1 MSKTYISTA
10 LRRLVYDQ
18 AQGTCE
24 YCLMP
29 ESAGFVAH
37 EVDHMI
43 AEKHGGPTTGENLAL
58 ACTICN
64 KAKGSDVAS
73 IDPMDGEVVRL
84 YRPRTDRWLEHF
96 VLQDG
101 EILPLTPIGQV
112 TVRLLQF
119 NRPGRI
125 EERKLLAAA
134 GVLRVTG
141 VCQLWQQL
149 PDDPDDKSDRPA

>member
-10 LRRLVYDQ
+10 LRRLVHDR
-18 AQGTCE
+18 AQGACE

-43 AEKHGGPTTGENLAL
+43 AEKHGGPTTAVNLAL

-73 IDPMDGEVVRL
+73 IDPVDGEVVRL

-96 VLQDG
+96 VLRDG
-101 EILPLTPIGQV
+101 EIVALTPIGQV

-125 EERKLLAAA
+125 AERQLLAAA
-134 GVLRVTG
+134 GVLRVDG
-141 VCQLWQQL
+141 G
-149 PDDPDDKSDRPA
+149 AE

>member
-1 MSKTYISTA
+1 MSTTYISAA
-10 LRRLVYDQ
+10 LRRLVYER
-18 AQGTCE
+18 ANGACE

-29 ESAGFVAH
+29 ESVGFVGH

-43 AEKHGGPTTGENLAL
+43 AEKHGGPTTAANLAL

-73 IDPMDGEVVRL
+73 IDPVSGDVVRL

-101 EILPLTPIGQV
+101 EILPLTPIGEV
-112 TVRLLQF
+112 TVRLLWF
-119 NRPGRI
+119 NRPGRV
-125 EERKLLAAA
+125 EERKWLVEA
-134 GVLRVTG
+134 GVLCVDG
-141 VCQLWQQL
+141 
-149 PDDPDDKSDRPA
+149 

>member
-10 LRRLVYDQ
+10 LRRLVYDR
-18 AQGTCE
+18 ANGACE

-43 AEKHGGPTTGENLAL
+43 AEKHGGPTTAANLAL

-73 IDPMDGEVVRL
+73 IDPVDGEVVRL

-96 VLQDG
+96 GLQDG
-101 EILPLTPIGQV
+101 AILALTPIGQV

-125 EERKLLAAA
+125 EERQMLVAA
-134 GVLRVTG
+134 GGLRVDGGVRFWERRATG
-141 VCQLWQQL
+141 VGAIV
-149 PDDPDDKSDRPA
+149 DID